1 MNKDFILVVEGEPTG
16 KGRPRFT
23 KKGVAYTPE
32 KTREYER
39 KVKLAV
45 QKQNTENIYFIEAVN
60 CEIVA
65 NFPIPKNTPKKKKEL
80 MLSNDLLPLKKPDCD
95 NIAKIILDSLNG
107 VLYDD
112 DKQITSIIV
121 YKKYSENPNV
131 TIAFSGKKEQRKT
144 C

>member
-1 MNKDFILVVEGEPTG
+1 
-16 KGRPRFT
+16 
-23 KKGVAYTPE
+23 
-32 KTREYER
+32 
-39 KVKLAV
+39 
-45 QKQNTENIYFIEAVN
+45 
-60 CEIVA
+60 
-65 NFPIPKNTPKKKKEL
+65 

-131 TIAFSGKKEQRKT
+131 TIAFSGKKEQRKA